1 MSETKSANPFHYLPE
16 DKLAIIRDD
25 FYSRNISKTMNF
37 EEYLRVVYE
46 EDDLIPEEVLDVI
59 EGDKTRDGKIFHTME
74 ELLKDLNSDD

>member
-25 FYSRNISKTMNF
+25 FYSRDISKTMNF
-37 EEYLRVVYE
+37 EEYLRVAYE

-59 EGDKTRDGKIFHTME
+59 EGRKSNDIRTFHTME
-74 ELLKDLNSDD
+74 ELLEDLHSDD